1 VTTRTV
7 TPKEADRVLR
17 ELQDRLEDTDELE
30 DVYARAILEQA
41 QRNAAGRPTPQAAMA
56 AEAMGVQQGTI
67 LSLTGGAP
75 SEVAAGSE
83 YGSDIYLQFQRPHN
97 NRGYWLFPAAEN
109 PDADTIEAGQDWLD
123 DQIRD
128 AVARGF

>member
-1 VTTRTV
+1 MTTRTV

-17 ELQDRLEDTDELE
+17 DLQGRLEDADELE
-30 DVYARAILEQA
+30 DAYARALLEQA
-41 QRNAAGRPTPQAAMA
+41 QRAAGLRPTPQAPMA

-67 LSLTGGAP
+67 LSLTGGPP

-83 YGSDIYLQFQRPHN
+83 FGSDIYLQFQRPHN

-109 PDADTIEAGQDWLD
+109 PDAATIAAGEDWIDSEVEA
-123 DQIRD
+123 
-128 AVARGF
+128 AVRRG